1 MKISIIIPV
10 YNVENYIN
18 ECLTSIFSQTYK
30 NIEVIIIDDCGND
43 GSMNIVHKHIQK
55 LPQDKRP
62 IIINHEKNKG
72 LSATRNTGIRRATGE
87 YIYFIDSDDYISPHC
102 IESFINLAIKH
113 NFPNII
119 FGTATE
125 IPFQWR
131 NVTLSVDSPQIPDF
145 ISDTQWISINYFR
158 YKNELLPIPEWNKL
172 IKRDYLLKYNLF
184 FKEGIIYEDKLWYW
198 LIGNTTNNLVF
209 NKECTY
215 YYRFVP
221 NSIINSRYNNLNLY
235 SEMTIIKEFSKN
247 IKLRYFYSQIKYI
260 LHYSHSLYCKTQK
273 CKNLQS
279 RMLRYPKAFIFLIKC
294 LFVNPKN
301 ISNSLI

>member
-1 MKISIIIPV
+1 MVQYNHYSLYHFKRDLYLLCCIS
-10 YNVENYIN
+10 
-18 ECLTSIFSQTYK
+18 
-30 NIEVIIIDDCGND
+30 
-43 GSMNIVHKHIQK
+43 
-55 LPQDKRP
+55 
-62 IIINHEKNKG
+62 INHEKNKG

-145 ISDTQWISINYFR
+145 ISDTQWISSNYFR
-158 YKNELLPIPEWNKL
+158 YTNELLPIPAWNKL

-209 NKECTY
+209 NKE
-215 YYRFVP
+215 
-221 NSIINSRYNNLNLY
+221 S
-235 SEMTIIKEFSKN
+235 
-247 IKLRYFYSQIKYI
+247 
-260 LHYSHSLYCKTQK
+260 
-273 CKNLQS
+273 
-279 RMLRYPKAFIFLIKC
+279 A
-294 LFVNPKN
+294 
-301 ISNSLI
+301 